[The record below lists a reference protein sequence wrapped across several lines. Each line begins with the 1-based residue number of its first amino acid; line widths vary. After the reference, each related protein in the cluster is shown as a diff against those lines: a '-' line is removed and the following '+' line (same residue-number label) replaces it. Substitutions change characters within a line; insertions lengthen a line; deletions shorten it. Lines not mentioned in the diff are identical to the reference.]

1 MEQFDALAEKYS
13 DSPKKALT
21 QVRMID
27 HHFLWSFNLIIIDML
42 KFLINCLFFSLFRKD
57 AELLLQERIKA
68 EQEHIRKHEE
78 MMTLVSQKNRELEKY
93 AGVNMNI
100 QILQIELQLVFFSS
114 QKYPL

>member
-42 KFLINCLFFSLFRKD
+42 KFLIKCLFFSLFRKD
-57 AELLLQERIKA
+57 AELLLQERIKV
-68 EQEHIRKHEE
+68 EQEYIRKYEE

-93 AGVNMNI
+93 AGMNMNI
-100 QILQIELQLVFFSS
+100 QILKVELLLVFVSS